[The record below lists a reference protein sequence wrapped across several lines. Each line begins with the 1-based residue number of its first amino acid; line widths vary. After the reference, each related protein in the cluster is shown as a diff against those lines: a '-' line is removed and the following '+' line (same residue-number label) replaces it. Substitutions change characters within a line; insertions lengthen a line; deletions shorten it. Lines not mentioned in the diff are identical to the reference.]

1 MNYSDEHKYLLGLP
15 MRQGTRSIFQIFECL
30 GFVGEPREGYMSATH
45 ELGVNIGKEDYT
57 IIFTI
62 RHPYKKYLSLV
73 RWQNKLNLDP
83 FEIYNNLEH
92 IFTYEYEHMLFVY
105 DNFHIDYFIDT
116 ENIKEDLLKIPL
128 IQQNLDKP
136 CIQEKIKNFV
146 EINNFKEENKINEN
160 YYLTEEI
167 KEKIYTKFE
176 RIFQL
181 FNYQK

>member
-15 MRQGTRSIFQIFECL
+15 MRQGTRSIFQVFDCL
-30 GFVGEPREGYMSATH
+30 GFIGDQRESYMSPTH
-45 ELGVNIGKEDYT
+45 NLEVNLGKEDYT
-57 IIFTI
+57 IVFTI

-73 RWQNKLNLDP
+73 RWQKKLDLNPLETYDNL
-83 FEIYNNLEH
+83 NH
-92 IFTYEYEHMLFVY
+92 IFTLEYKQLLKVY
-105 DNFHIDYFIDT
+105 DEFHIDYFIDT
-116 ENIKEDLLKIPL
+116 DNLKEDLLKIPL

-136 CIQEKIKNFV
+136 CIQEKIKNSI
-146 EINNFKEENKINEN
+146 EINHFKENTIDES